1 MDDGRWAILFDQE
14 YIRAE
19 DYKRCLQTVNDF
31 NFFIDELPDLLR
43 KDTLVELN
51 QCSNCQ
57 KISLPQRTQDED
69 MQPCYRQRYSHKIE
83 RVASVDGLRDTK
95 LDIMTLRS
103 LFELVGM
110 DFEEFNKSANYFF
123 ELYNKVYICRKCDT
137 ISSLPEHAGY
147 RSSNHKHSYTL
158 TSLDQLKGI
167 KFDLLHF
174 FDILKNCVDSLR
186 PEILSHKWDIHFEP
200 VSLGKRLFYSG
211 NFGNT
216 DWKEYIKIDEFHKS
230 HEALEIYTRFLETLP
245 KKLYN
250 WALYKCLDCN
260 SISSNSR
267 IIGPCWQTNNWFD
280 ENHYLPQMPHKFEK
294 IENVD
299 VFLNSKVSLNILG
312 KAYAQ
317 RNNLKSKHLHNF
329 LQGILGFPYF
339 VKHCEMY
346 VCIQC
351 GNLSIMK
358 QGSLCRSPYHK
369 HVFNR
374 IIDVFPFYDEPINL
388 FEFQNILRTAL
399 DITYPDRP
407 VYRTSKINGN

>member
-51 QCSNCQ
+51 QCSNCH
-57 KISLPQRTQDED
+57 KISLPQRSQDED
-69 MQPCYRQRYSHKIE
+69 MQQCYRQKYSHQIE
-83 RVASVDGLRDTK
+83 RVAS
-95 LDIMTLRS
+95 
-103 LFELVGM
+103 
-110 DFEEFNKSANYFF
+110 
-123 ELYNKVYICRKCDT
+123 CDT

-186 PEILSHKWDIHFEP
+186 PEVLSHKWDIHFEP
-200 VSLGKRLFYSG
+200 VSLGKRMFYSG

-216 DWKEYIKIDEFHKS
+216 DWKEYIKIDGI

-260 SISSNSR
+260 AISSNSR

-312 KAYAQ
+312 KSYAQ
-317 RNNLKSKHLHNF
+317 RNNL
-329 LQGILGFPYF
+329 
-339 VKHCEMY
+339 
-346 VCIQC
+346 
-351 GNLSIMK
+351 
-358 QGSLCRSPYHK
+358 
-369 HVFNR
+369 
-374 IIDVFPFYDEPINL
+374 
-388 FEFQNILRTAL
+388 
-399 DITYPDRP
+399 
-407 VYRTSKINGN
+407 